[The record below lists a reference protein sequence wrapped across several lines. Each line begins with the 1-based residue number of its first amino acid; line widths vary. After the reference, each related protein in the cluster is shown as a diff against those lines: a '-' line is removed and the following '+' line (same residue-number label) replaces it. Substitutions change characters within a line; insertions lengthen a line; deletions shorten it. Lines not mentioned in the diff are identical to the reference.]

1 MRTIL
6 CIAMFAIAACS
17 DRQENKN
24 FPIAGE
30 LYKWPEGTTI
40 LPPGGPG
47 VYGDGYVRFC
57 PDKCHQS
64 AYRLIYDGDKQ
75 SAVNEAGLPDLHFIT
90 TRFSKLEDLSFHDTA
105 VGAVICQQKLVEVG
119 GRFTCGFS
127 FVHRGA
133 RWQVHFDAAE
143 IPNVETFY
151 RDALKR
157 LEAIRSTKA

>member
-1 MRTIL
+1 
-6 CIAMFAIAACS
+6 MFAAAACS
-17 DRQENKN
+17 EQPEKKN

-40 LPPGGPG
+40 LPPRPG
-47 VYGDGYVRFC
+47 VYGKGYVRFC
-57 PDKCHQS
+57 PDECHES

-75 SAVNEAGLPDLHFIT
+75 AAANEAGLPNLHFIT
-90 TRFSKLEDLSFHDTA
+90 TRFSKREDLSFHETA
-105 VGAVICQQKLVEVG
+105 VGEVVCQQKLVQVG

-133 RWQVHFDAAE
+133 RWQVHFDAAA

-157 LEAIRSTKA
+157 LEAFRNAEV